1 MQESKTRVKALDQ
14 GNCDVARRRGK
25 EAYVKA
31 ASPRTETCSEADGRD
46 ELAQHSEILDSLPEV
61 KHGVVQSK
69 FTLLLGE
76 TCPPSGRS
84 RERANGTVT
93 GNRHGER
100 TGVSRGHSSAGSY
113 EPGVGVHLPRGA
125 LKGPEGLTHAR
136 RTKLIGT
143 AETAAAFRSATTPY
157 GRAEP
162 GRTQAAEKDR
172 GQGELGIAYHYP
184 SPTMAS
190 AVT

>member
-1 MQESKTRVKALDQ
+1 MQESKTRVKALGQ

-84 RERANGTVT
+84 CERANGTVT
-93 GNRHGER
+93 GNRYGER
-100 TGVSRGHSSAGSY
+100 TGVSRGRSSAGN

-136 RTKLIGT
+136 RTKLIGI
-143 AETAAAFRSATTPY
+143 AETAAAFPLESALAPASQ
-157 GRAEP
+157 RERP
-162 GRTQAAEKDR
+162 QAAEKDR
-172 GQGELGIAYHYP
+172 GQGELGIAYSYP